1 MQTKIK
7 IDQHKPLAHQSNLVL
22 ILTLAHISF
31 VLFYRRLSKYIF
43 CLFNMIKS
51 WEVLRC
57 LQNFVKTQPNFT
69 KKEFTLFDSRKT
81 FGEPVSSPLTKYN
94 SYLKI

>member
-57 LQNFVKTQPNFT
+57 LQNFVKPNQVN

-81 FGEPVSSPLTKYN
+81 FGESVSSPLIKYN
-94 SYLKI
+94 SYLNI